1 MAWKIELGAAP
12 EKFLEKLD
20 PQTARRLYRFLK
32 EKLAYLEDPRSIG
45 EAFKGKEL
53 GNYWK
58 YRVGEWRIVA
68 SIEDTAIRI
77 SVIRI
82 GHRRDVYR

>member
-1 MAWKIELGAAP
+1 MAWKIEVGAAP
-12 EKFLEKLD
+12 EKFLEKLV
-20 PQTARRLYRFLK
+20 PQVAKRIYRFLK
-32 EKLAYLEDPRSIG
+32 ETLANLDDPRSIG
-45 EAFKGKEL
+45 EAFKGKQL

-58 YRVGEWRIVA
+58 YRVGDWRIVA

-77 SVIRI
+77 AVIKI